1 MVCVHPHVSVCVSG
15 HTCTQVSTRGC
26 ECALHTRRPSSPSRC
41 ASRDCSDAPQGLLLC
56 PWCFPPACPLAPRG
70 GGLGRPSAPGSPP
83 LPGFLSRFRVC
94 WWRGRR
100 GPGGGAVW
108 PSPAGLRGVWPRP
121 RRPAAPRPRC
131 GLQAPAQREAPGG
144 TGLPVPRVWA
154 EGQRPSRR
162 PACDAPTPHSPQ
174 GVSGAAAGG
183 PPGLRVHEGRG
194 RHWAPPAWPGPAAA
208 PAAARPARFPLWKTR
223 SPCLQSGGGPESPV
237 CSVEKAGP
245 RPRRSGRGRPV
256 CFLSFPPGPRATK
269 VVSF

>member
-1 MVCVHPHVSVCVSG
+1 MCPEVAQASRPAGPAPGPSASGAAGVSSPACPGGSSAGPVCRPGAGGGWGPVGCESAVVCVHPHVSVCVSG

-162 PACDAPTPHSPQ
+162 PACDAPTPPLPAGRVWSS
-174 GVSGAAAGG
+174 SG
-183 PPGLRVHEGRG
+183 
-194 RHWAPPAWPGPAAA
+194 
-208 PAAARPARFPLWKTR
+208 RPARSACT
-223 SPCLQSGGGPESPV
+223 
-237 CSVEKAGP
+237 
-245 RPRRSGRGRPV
+245 
-256 CFLSFPPGPRATK
+256 
-269 VVSF
+269 